1 MSDRPLVSYEPN
13 ALLSWVYGR
22 FFESIEVDEAW
33 VRAVREADARG
44 TVVYV
49 LRNLSFVDF
58 LALDYLTKRHHLPQ
72 IRFANDLG
80 LWLLEPMG
88 RGWLNAL
95 RPRTAESD
103 AADVERA
110 VSTGASAALFL
121 KRPKHLLEGSG
132 RGKIEGDHLIRALF
146 HVQRGK
152 SPQARP
158 ESARST
164 ESETEANPRSG
175 AEVRAAGV
183 PLEHQT
189 RAYSNKNEGPV
200 LLVPQV
206 FVWSRSAGTRGA
218 KVADAIFGSSEWPG
232 QMRSIGQFLANWRH
246 ATLRAGEPV
255 DLSEFL
261 ERETDG
267 AGDDVLVRR
276 LTYTLLR
283 RLERERRAIVGPA
296 KKAAD
301 RLREEVVRSPKLQKV
316 IADMAGPGPHEREVI
331 TARALG
337 MLREME
343 AALDMNAIAALDQI
357 FHTGTSHMFSAIEVD
372 EAGIDRLRELAKEGT
387 IVLLPSHKSHID
399 YLALAFALYRRK
411 LPLPLIAA
419 GDNLNFFPLGPVFR
433 RGGAFFIRRS
443 FAGDRLY
450 AAVVDAYVRRLI
462 KDGLPL
468 EFFVEG
474 GRSRTGKLLPP
485 KLGLLSIVVDAAL
498 GVPTRTAW
506 FCPVSIGY
514 ERFVEEKSFVHEV
527 SGGEKEKENVR
538 GLVKSIDVMVGRYG
552 RVSVQ
557 FGKPMT
563 LADVLRELDPRARP
577 EDLAAMTPP
586 RRRAV
591 ITRLAYRVMN
601 EINAVT
607 AVTPG
612 SLVATALLAHDR
624 RGIPQADLFAACD
637 RLARTLR
644 GFGARFSPSLERGT
658 AALREAVDLFARA
671 GHVETHTVSEDVG
684 RSPKGAAADEDVIYV
699 VPPQARLSLDLA
711 KNVIVHFFVPR
722 ALIATALLAAPGPP
736 LAIDALRER
745 VLSLSRLFKYEF
757 TFRADAKFEAI
768 FEEEIAAMV
777 REGEL
782 ARVVLK
788 PSEGA
793 GGVLPKGDPG
803 REQVEL
809 YARLLE
815 NFVDGYRVAA
825 RGLGALLRG
834 PLAMKDVVKRA
845 IPTGQRMYLAGEI
858 ARSEGVSR
866 PLLENAYTSFVDQG
880 YLERGGGKIALTA
893 SYANAGAVATIEARI
908 AAMGVSVRPA

>member
-1 MSDRPLVSYEPN
+1 MSDQGERPLVSYDPN
-13 ALLSWVYGR
+13 PLLAWVYGR

-33 VRAVREADARG
+33 TRSVREADARG

-95 RPRTAESD
+95 RPRSPESD
-103 AADVERA
+103 AADIERA
-110 VSTGASAALFL
+110 VSTGGSAALFL
-121 KRPKHLLEGSG
+121 KRPKHLLEGRA
-132 RGKIEGDHLIRALF
+132 RGKIEGDHLIRSLLD
-146 HVQRGK
+146 VQRRWSDADGGGNGAAK
-152 SPQARP
+152 AR
-158 ESARST
+158 R
-164 ESETEANPRSG
+164 
-175 AEVRAAGV
+175 
-183 PLEHQT
+183 
-189 RAYSNKNEGPV
+189 V

-218 KVADAIFGSSEWPG
+218 GVFSAVFGSSEWPG
-232 QMRSIGQFLANWRH
+232 QMRSIGQFLANFRH

-255 DLSEFL
+255 DLADFL
-261 ERETDG
+261 AREGDG
-267 AGDDVLVRR
+267 VGDDVLVRR

-296 KKAAD
+296 KKPAD

-316 IADMAGPGPHEREVI
+316 ITDMAGQGATEREVI

-343 AALDMNAIAALDQI
+343 AALDMNAIAAFDQA
-357 FHTGTSHMFSAIEVD
+357 FEAGTSRMFSAIEVD
-372 EAGIDRLRELAKEGT
+372 EAGIERLREHCKEGT
-387 IVLLPSHKSHID
+387 IILLPSHKSHMD
-399 YLALAFALYRRK
+399 YLALAWVLYRRK

-419 GDNLNFFPLGPVFR
+419 GDNLNFFPLGAFFR
-433 RGGAFFIRRS
+433 RAGAFFIRRS

-462 KDGLPL
+462 KDGTPL
-468 EFFVEG
+468 EFFIEG
-474 GRSRTGKLLPP
+474 GRSRTGKLLSP

-498 GVPTRTAW
+498 GVPTRTTW

-514 ERFVEEKSFVHEV
+514 ERFVEEKAFVREV
-527 SGGEKEKENVR
+527 TGGEKQKETVR
-538 GLVKSIDVMVGRYG
+538 GLVKSFDVIVGRYG
-552 RVSVQ
+552 RLSVQ

-563 LADVLRELDPRARP
+563 LADVLREIDPNARA
-577 EDLAAMTPP
+577 EDLPSLTPP
-586 RRRAV
+586 KRRAV
-591 ITRLAYRVMN
+591 ITRLGYRVMN

-624 RGIPQADLFAACD
+624 RGIPQADLFAACE
-637 RLARTLR
+637 RLARTLHR
-644 GFGARFSPSLERGT
+644 FGARFSPSGHGR
-658 AALREAVDLFARA
+658 AALREAIDLFARA
-671 GHVETHTVSEDVG
+671 GHVETHSVG
-684 RSPKGAAADEDVIYV
+684 DDVIYV

-711 KNVIVHFFVPR
+711 KNGVIHFFVPR
-722 ALIATALLAAPGPP
+722 ALIATALLAPPGPP
-736 LAIDALRER
+736 QGGDAVRER
-745 VLSLSRLFKYEF
+745 VLALSRLFKHEF
-757 TFRADAKFEAI
+757 TFRADARFETI
-768 FEEEIAAMV
+768 FDEEVDAMIAD
-777 REGEL
+777 GEL

-793 GGVLPKGDPG
+793 GGLMPKGDDG
-803 REQVEL
+803 REQLEL

-834 PLAMKDVVKRA
+834 PLAVKDVVRRA
-845 IPTGQRMYLAGEI
+845 IPTGQRMFLAGEI
-858 ARSEGVSR
+858 ARSEAVSR
-866 PLLENAYTSFVDQG
+866 PLLENAYASFVDQG
-880 YLERGGGKIALTA
+880 YVARSGGKIALTE
-893 SYANAGAVATIEARI
+893 SYANAGAVATIEARV
-908 AAMGVSVRPA
+908 AAMGVRPGG